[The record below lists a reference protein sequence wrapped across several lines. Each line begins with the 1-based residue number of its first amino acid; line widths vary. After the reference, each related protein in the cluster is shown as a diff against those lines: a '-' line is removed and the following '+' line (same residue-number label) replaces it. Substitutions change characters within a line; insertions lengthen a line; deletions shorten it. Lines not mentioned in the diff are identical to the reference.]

1 MKSGQADLAAH
12 RLEGRAGHLAH
23 RGVEW
28 VYEYDEG
35 VDPDDPAVR
44 DLARATLEA
53 MRLEVG
59 LP

>member
-1 MKSGQADLAAH
+1 MKSGQADLEAM
-12 RLEGRAGHLAH
+12 RREGRAGHVAH

-44 DLARATLEA
+44 EVARATLEA
-53 MRLEVG
+53 MRREVG